1 VDEVRYYVQD
11 FTDSLIKTAVDGG
24 VIKSY
29 GSVNSLLDADLQR
42 VVASLKE
49 DCFLNRTSSTQQTVD
64 LVDPYLFPFTWE
76 KTKVL
81 PSRPVHRTD
90 CISRCGDGLFVV
102 TLSSKKCAQDD
113 FAKYRNDMSWSRRY
127 QWLPFDI
134 VLGEKGEGPQ

>member
-11 FTDSLIKTAVDGG
+11 FTDSLIIPAVDGG

-29 GSVNSLLDADLQR
+29 GSVNPLLDAGLQR
-42 VVASLKE
+42 AVASLKE
-49 DCFLNRTSSTQQTVD
+49 DCFLNRTSSTEQTVD
-64 LVDPYLFPFTWE
+64 LVNPYLFPFTWE

-113 FAKYRNDMSWSRRY
+113 FAKYRNDMAWSRRY
-127 QWLPFDI
+127 
-134 VLGEKGEGPQ
+134 

>member
-1 VDEVRYYVQD
+1 VNEIRYYVQD
-11 FTDSLIKTAVDGG
+11 FPDSLIIPAVDDD

-42 VVASLKE
+42 AVASLKE
-49 DCFLNRTSSTQQTVD
+49 DCFLNRTSSTEQTVD
-64 LVDPYLFPFTWE
+64 LVNSYLFPFTWE

-102 TLSSKKCAQDD
+102 TPSSNKCAQDY
-113 FAKYRNDMSWSRRY
+113 FAKYRND
-127 QWLPFDI
+127 I
-134 VLGEKGEGPQ
+134 A